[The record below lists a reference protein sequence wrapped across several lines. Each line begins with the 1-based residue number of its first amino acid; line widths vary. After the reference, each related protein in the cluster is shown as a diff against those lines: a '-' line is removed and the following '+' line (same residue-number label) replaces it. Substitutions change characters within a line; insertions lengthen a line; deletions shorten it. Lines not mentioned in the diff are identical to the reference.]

1 MSDRVPELST
11 SPWSRWGRGSGLGSI
26 LGLALLSTVASGQ
39 EVAPPA
45 QPLPP
50 NVQSPVVENG
60 RVTFSVYAPQAG
72 AVKLRSGEISFL
84 LRSKP
89 FVRDHTTGAWNFDRR
104 PFTRGGSGVWTLTLG
119 PLAPGIYDYTFDIDG
134 VVVADPANAQVVS
147 NRRGSI
153 RGLVEIPG
161 PPGQPRHDEW
171 RPVPHGTITAHW
183 YDSKVTGS
191 RRRLHVYTPPGYDPT
206 ASKRYPVLYLLH
218 GNSGHDLQ
226 WTDIGR
232 ANVIADN
239 VIADGK
245 SLPMLI
251 VMPDGHPLRPDPTQ
265 RTDEKLKEQL
275 FDGDLLRE
283 IIPLVE
289 RTYRVVADRE
299 HRAIAG
305 LSMGGGQ
312 SLGAGF
318 RHNDR
323 FAWIGGFSA
332 SLGSMFELIPAKG
345 AAAAAFNER
354 TRLLWIATG
363 NEDYDVGVKRNR
375 DFVERLK
382 EAGVRHVSIES
393 EGMHMWSVWRR
404 YLADFMPLLFRTG
417 RQSASTA
424 GS

>member
-1 MSDRVPELST
+1 MIDYSRELSRSHT
-11 SPWSRWGRGSGLGSI
+11 NAWRRAFGVGSMLCFAV
-26 LGLALLSTVASGQ
+26 LATAASGQ
-39 EVAPPA
+39 EVAAPPQA
-45 QPLPP
+45 LAPV
-50 NVQSPVVENG
+50 VQSPVVENG
-60 RVTFSVYAPQAG
+60 RVTFSVYAPKAG
-72 AVKLRSGEISFL
+72 AVSLRSGEISFL
-84 LRSKP
+84 LRTKP

-104 PFTRGGSGVWTLTLG
+104 PFTRGENGVWTLTLG
-119 PLAPGIYDYTFDIDG
+119 PLAPGIYDYTFDVDG
-134 VVVADPANAQVVS
+134 MVVADPDNAQVVT

-153 RGLVEIPG
+153 RGMVEIPG
-161 PPGQPRHDEW
+161 PAGQPRHDEW
-171 RPVPHGTITAHW
+171 RTVPHGTVTAHW

-218 GNSGHDLQ
+218 GNSGHDAQ
-226 WTDIGR
+226 WTDIVR
-232 ANVIADN
+232 ANVVADN

-251 VMPDGHPLRPDPTQ
+251 VMPDGHPFRPDPTQ

-283 IIPLVE
+283 IVPLVE
-289 RTYRVVADRE
+289 RTYRVVPDRE

-318 RHNDR
+318 RHNDH
-323 FAWIGGFSA
+323 FAWIAGFSA
-332 SLGSMFELIPAKG
+332 SLGSMFELVPAKG

-354 TRLLWIATG
+354 TRLLWIGTG
-363 NEDYDVGVKRNR
+363 KEDYDVGVKRNR

-382 EAGVRHVSIES
+382 EAGVRHVSVET

-404 YLADFMPLLFRTG
+404 YLADFMPLLFRKE
-417 RQSASTA
+417 ASR
-424 GS
+424 